1 MTFLGRLALVCGL
14 ILTVTGVARAQ
25 ALAVPPATAE
35 VTAPLPP
42 RVDALAP
49 APPSMGGIVW
59 RVVGALAV
67 VGALLAVTLAMLRGL
82 TGGRGRR
89 PAIFARGGP
98 RRWLAL
104 WQRAGIHAAD
114 RLEIVDRRPVGAK
127 ESVCVVRA
135 GREQFL
141 IGVTASQISLL
152 GRLGPAVEAA
162 EAPVPVPAR
171 VEAAVAAPLPDVDEP
186 TATDF
191 ARGLGERRAARSSPR
206 AALPAESTPS
216 GPDDASFRLVL
227 ARSRDRL
234 SRLGLHTVHAGA
246 PRE

>member
-1 MTFLGRLALVCGL
+1 
-14 ILTVTGVARAQ
+14 
-25 ALAVPPATAE
+25 
-35 VTAPLPP
+35 
-42 RVDALAP
+42 
-49 APPSMGGIVW
+49 IVW

-67 VGALLAVTLAMLRGL
+67 VGALLIATLAMLRAL
-82 TGGRGRR
+82 TGGRGRP
-89 PAIFARGGP
+89 PAILTRGGP
-98 RRWLAL
+98 RSWLARWKL
-104 WQRAGIHAAD
+104 AGTRAAD
-114 RLEIVDRRPVGAK
+114 RLEVLDRRPVGAK

-162 EAPVPVPAR
+162 EAPVP
-171 VEAAVAAPLPDVDEP
+171 EP

-234 SRLGLHTVHAGA
+234 SRLGLHTVHAG
-246 PRE
+246 

>member
-14 ILTVTGVARAQ
+14 ILTVTGLARAQ
-25 ALAVPPATAE
+25 AVAVSPATAE
-35 VTAPLPP
+35 ATAPLAP
-42 RVDALAP
+42 RVDAMPP

-114 RLEIVDRRPVGAK
+114 RLEILDRRPVGAK

-162 EAPVPVPAR
+162 EEPVPVPAP
-171 VEAAVAAPLPDVDEP
+171 VEAATPLADVDEP

>member
-1 MTFLGRLALVCGL
+1 MTFFGRLALACAL
-14 ILTVTGVARAQ
+14 TLTVTGVGWAQ
-25 ALAVPPATAE
+25 TLQ
-35 VTAPLPP
+35 AP
-42 RVDALAP
+42 P

-59 RVVGALAV
+59 RVAGALAV
-67 VGALLAVTLAMLRGL
+67 VGALLTVTLAMLRGL
-82 TGGRGRR
+82 TGGRGRQ

-98 RRWLAL
+98 RSWLAR
-104 WQRAGIHAAD
+104 WQRAGTRGAD
-114 RLEIVDRRPVGAK
+114 RLEILDRRPVGAK

-152 GRLGPAVEAA
+152 GRLGPVVEAAAAPVPAPAAVEAA
-162 EAPVPVPAR
+162 GPLVD
-171 VEAAVAAPLPDVDEP
+171 VEEP
-186 TATDF
+186 TAADF

-206 AALPAESTPS
+206 AALPADSTQS
-216 GPDDASFRLVL
+216 GPDEASFHLLL

-234 SRLGLHTVHAGA
+234 SRLGLHSVHAGA

>member
-1 MTFLGRLALVCGL
+1 MTLLGRLALACGL

-25 ALAVPPATAE
+25 AVAVPPTTAE
-35 VTAPLPP
+35 VTAPLGP
-42 RVDALAP
+42 RVDAMAP

-59 RVVGALAV
+59 RVAGALAV
-67 VGALLAVTLAMLRGL
+67 VGVLLTVTLAMLRGL
-82 TGGRGRR
+82 TSGRGRQ
-89 PAIFARGGP
+89 PAIFGRGGP
-98 RRWLAL
+98 RSWLAR
-104 WQRAGIHAAD
+104 WQRAGTRAAD
-114 RLEIVDRRPVGAK
+114 RLEILDRRPVGAK

-135 GREQFL
+135 GGEQFL

-152 GRLGPAVEAA
+152 GRLGPVVEAA
-162 EAPVPVPAR
+162 EAPVPAP
-171 VEAAVAAPLPDVDEP
+171 VEAAGPLADVDEP

-206 AALPAESTPS
+206 AALPAESTQS
-216 GPDDASFRLVL
+216 GPDDASFRSVL